1 MQWGV
6 LAFGR
11 GEGRGV
17 ARDRP
22 VVTSVL
28 ELLLDYV
35 PVDTNAAV
43 LGNTHPCPFL

>member
-1 MQWGV
+1 MQRGV

-11 GEGRGV
+11 GDGRGV

-22 VVTSVL
+22 VVTFVL
-28 ELLLDYV
+28 ELVLDSV

-43 LGNTHPCPFL
+43 LGNTHLCPFL